1 MKRLN
6 VKWLP
11 EAGTGVSIAIAP
23 RRCALP
29 RRVPA
34 LRGSEV
40 VAACARLIVISGGS
54 ELKADVTAVQ
64 QRAA

>member
-11 EAGTGVSIAIAP
+11 ETCTKVSIAIVP
-23 RRCALP
+23 RRCVP

-34 LRGSEV
+34 WRSSEV

-64 QRAA
+64 QCAA